1 MRKSS
6 VLDQQGGH
14 DVALP
19 MPVTSG
25 VSSASSRTSGWLC
38 MLTTSLAFLLGVGVG
53 VAVPFYLYLPVASS
67 GAPLNSTHAPVA
79 PAAALRMPESSFVY
93 NASRS
98 AAYQEAV
105 AHYSNAVDD
114 QVAAGRVTFVESSAD
129 AADVVQVVGLGPSA
143 PPSGQPVSGEA
154 VSGVFWTQA
163 VEDLLPSGFDD
174 QAAEQWRQFTRR
186 KPVVRL
192 EDGCGRMQNRLV
204 TFENGTKSCCRYR
217 QNYDQIQGEIF
228 SFYLS
233 RLLDLPNLP
242 PSALGLVRPL
252 DDQWNGV
259 RSQLSLAQ
267 WAEERPVVFTQF
279 LQHLEPAYIPAEFRG
294 VGPTTGRQ
302 LHPPQ
307 VSSRSLQVPQQ
318 RHELLTLAQWSDLIV
333 FDYLTANLDRM
344 VNNLYNMQWNPQMM
358 DSPAH
363 NLARDTRTGL
373 LVFLDN
379 ESGLLHGYRL
389 LDKYEVYHKSLLD
402 SLCVFRRSTVA
413 ALKSLQSK
421 RDAGD
426 RLRRL
431 FDTHD
436 AALTDFLPFLPDK
449 SVKTL
454 NHRIDRVLDQV
465 QKCQSLYASV

>member
-1 MRKSS
+1 
-6 VLDQQGGH
+6 
-14 DVALP
+14 
-19 MPVTSG
+19 
-25 VSSASSRTSGWLC
+25 
-38 MLTTSLAFLLGVGVG
+38 
-53 VAVPFYLYLPVASS
+53 
-67 GAPLNSTHAPVA
+67 
-79 PAAALRMPESSFVY
+79 
-93 NASRS
+93 
-98 AAYQEAV
+98 
-105 AHYSNAVDD
+105 
-114 QVAAGRVTFVESSAD
+114 
-129 AADVVQVVGLGPSA
+129 
-143 PPSGQPVSGEA
+143 
-154 VSGVFWTQA
+154 
-163 VEDLLPSGFDD
+163 
-174 QAAEQWRQFTRR
+174 
-186 KPVVRL
+186 
-192 EDGCGRMQNRLV
+192 
-204 TFENGTKSCCRYR
+204 
-217 QNYDQIQGEIF
+217 
-228 SFYLS
+228 
-233 RLLDLPNLP
+233 
-242 PSALGLVRPL
+242 
-252 DDQWNGV
+252 
-259 RSQLSLAQ
+259 
-267 WAEERPVVFTQF
+267 
-279 LQHLEPAYIPAEFRG
+279 
-294 VGPTTGRQ
+294 
-302 LHPPQ
+302 
-307 VSSRSLQVPQQ
+307 
-318 RHELLTLAQWSDLIV
+318 
-333 FDYLTANLDRM
+333 M